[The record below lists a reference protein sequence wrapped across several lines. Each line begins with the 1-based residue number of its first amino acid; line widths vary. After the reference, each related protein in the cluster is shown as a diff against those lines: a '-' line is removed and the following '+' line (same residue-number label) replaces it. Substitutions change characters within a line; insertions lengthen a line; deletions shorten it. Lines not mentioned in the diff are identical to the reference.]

1 MLNIR
6 GFVQGTDEA
15 VWVSVWNRA
24 FNEFDDFR
32 SISVDDMIN
41 SEKSP
46 IFDAEGRFIAE
57 LDGQAI
63 GIVNAYV
70 DKMREE
76 KKGFI
81 RTLGV
86 VPENRGKG
94 IGRALAEKALQS
106 LRERG
111 MQTAEAGARMD
122 RAEAQRLWENMGFK
136 RVRVFSL
143 MKRSLDNIPS
153 DIGENIEVQM
163 KNYQKGSSEDLK
175 LLNWLSNETFRDH
188 YNYRPDTVEET
199 RYFLEQDPTFRVQEW
214 LFTHL
219 QGKPIGYVGAG
230 IDEKYNEE
238 KDTKAGWILSIGVLK
253 PNRQKGIG
261 TRLMIEGMKT
271 LKTKGVTEVMLGVD
285 DLNPTHAINLY
296 EKVGFT
302 TSRKDAA
309 YQKAIH

>member
-6 GFVQGTDEA
+6 SFVQGTDEA

-24 FNEFDDFR
+24 FKEFDDFR
-32 SISVDDMIN
+32 SLSVDDMIET
-41 SEKSP
+41 EKSP
-46 IFDAEGRFIAE
+46 VFDATGRFIAE
-57 LDGQAI
+57 LDGQAV

-76 KKGFI
+76 KKGFM

-111 MQTAEAGARMD
+111 MHTAEAGARME
-122 RAEAQRLWENMGFK
+122 RAEAQRLWESMGFK

-143 MKRSLDNIPS
+143 MKRSLDTIPS
-153 DIGENIEVQM
+153 DIGENMKVQM
-163 KNYQKGSSEDLK
+163 RNYQKGFLEDLK
-175 LLNWLSNETFRDH
+175 LLNWLSNETFKEH
-188 YNYRPDTVEET
+188 YNYRPDTVGET

-214 LFTHL
+214 LFMHL
-219 QGKPIGYVGAG
+219 HGEPIGYVGVG

-253 PNRQKGIG
+253 PNRLKGIG
-261 TRLMIEGMKT
+261 TRLMIEGMKL
-271 LKTKGVTEVMLGVD
+271 LKSKGITEALLGVD
-285 DLNPTHAINLY
+285 DMNPTHAMKLY
-296 EKVGFT
+296 EKTGFT
-302 TSRKDAA
+302 VASKDAA
-309 YQKAIH
+309 YQKAI